1 MCTVSVVPAGNGF
14 RVVCNRDEQLVRP
27 AALPPTVRRIG
38 VRTALWPLDPV
49 SGGTWIGVNDAGIA
63 MFVLNRTVAPGVAG
77 RSGASSRGT
86 LVPELLRHRR
96 LEDVMRAAANLPLE
110 RFEPFTLVAVSRTTA
125 VWMTRRVGDP
135 TFQSAPVSQPLL
147 FTSSSLGDDLVTPPR
162 RQLFARLVERSAT
175 PLGGQLAFHRH
186 TWPARPNI
194 SVQMSRGDAATVS
207 RTLVDVTS
215 DRIDMRYVPILH

>member
-1 MCTVSVVPAGNGF
+1 MCTVSVVRAGSGF

-27 AALPPTVRRIG
+27 AALPPSVRRIG
-38 VRTALWPLDPV
+38 GRAALWPLDPM
-49 SGGTWIGVNDAGIA
+49 SGGTWIGVNDAGIT
-63 MFVLNRTVAPGVAG
+63 MFVLNRTVAPAASG
-77 RSGASSRGT
+77 RSAATSRGT

-96 LEDVMRAAANLPLE
+96 IEDVMRAAADLPLQ
-110 RFEPFTLVAVSRTTA
+110 RYEPFTLVAVSRSTA
-125 VWMTRRVGDP
+125 VWMTHPGGHP

-147 FTSSSLGDDLVTPPR
+147 FTSSSLGDDIVTPPR

-186 TWPARPNI
+186 TWPDRPNI
-194 SVQMSRGDAATVS
+194 SVQMARRDAATVS

-215 DRIDMRYVPILH
+215 DRIVMRYVSILR